1 MIVIKYSDE
10 TAQET
15 IYNIIQGIHT
25 LTNEQV
31 IVIPQ
36 DWEAFTDCSS
46 QELLRI
52 RNQID
57 EALRRKEIINE
68 M

>member
-10 TAQET
+10 TVHET
-15 IYNIIQGIHT
+15 LYNIIQSIRT

-31 IVIPQ
+31 IAIPQ
-36 DWEAFTDCSS
+36 DWEAFTDYSS

-52 RNQID
+52 RDQID

>member
-10 TAQET
+10 TVHKT
-15 IYNIIQGIHT
+15 LYNIVQSIRT

-31 IVIPQ
+31 IAIPQ

-52 RNQID
+52 QNQID
-57 EALRRKEIINE
+57 EALWRKEIINE

>member
-10 TAQET
+10 TVPET
-15 IYNIIQGIHT
+15 LYDIIQSICT

-31 IVIPQ
+31 IVILQ

-46 QELLRI
+46 
-52 RNQID
+52 
-57 EALRRKEIINE
+57 
-68 M
+68 

>member
-10 TAQET
+10 TVPET
-15 IYNIIQGIHT
+15 LYDIIQSIRT

-31 IVIPQ
+31 IVIPY
-36 DWEAFTDCSS
+36 DWETFTDYSS

>member
-15 IYNIIQGIHT
+15 IYNIIQGIRT

>member
-15 IYNIIQGIHT
+15 LYNIIQGIRT

-31 IVIPQ
+31 IVISQ